1 MKFQLVMKNTREV
14 VTVTDREVFGLN
26 EAKAY
31 YVRMKQLKEK
41 EFDKLYVVE
50 EYQPPKGVYSQVER
64 LRVRGGDRGRNWND
78 YKWWKDESTKMD
90 IEKE

>member
-1 MKFQLVMKNTREV
+1 MKYQLVMKNTGEII
-14 VTVTDREVFGLN
+14 TITDSKIFGLD

-50 EYQPPKGVYSQVER
+50 EYKRPPVHREI
-64 LRVRGGDRGRNWND
+64 
-78 YKWWKDESTKMD
+78 KWWRDETINLD
-90 IEKE
+90 DF